1 LSQLEIGMD
10 KEKVL
15 KTMGRE
21 EKGIVTWIPILFPLI
36 WVPFPSYH
44 INNPYKTEF
53 LTVNDKQYDVIYY
66 YTDVRKADGAIT
78 DDELTPLIFEDGKL
92 IGWGWSFLKVKIPT
106 YEIRIR

>member
-1 LSQLEIGMD
+1 MENRENLSRLKTGMEKSLVLEIMGQG
-10 KEKVL
+10 K
-15 KTMGRE
+15 KT
-21 EKGIVTWIPILFPLI
+21 I
-36 WVPFPSYH
+36 WYCDPFPWKAGH

-53 LTVNDKQYDVIYY
+53 LTINDKQYNVIYY
-66 YTDVRKADGAIT
+66 YTDIRKSDGAIT